1 MTIAQLK
8 DYGLNE
14 DQTKTLLENSQND
27 GINGCISSLFYYLK
41 KSAMQQYK
49 DMNGQDIEGFE
60 KDQLELLHILTQ
72 AEEVNLRKVKVPI
85 SISKIIRLR
94 LGDALQ
100 FVIYHNERHMQQ
112 ALNIIEHKSFPKN

>member
-1 MTIAQLK
+1 
-8 DYGLNE
+8 
-14 DQTKTLLENSQND
+14 TLV
-27 GINGCISSLFYYLK
+27 
-41 KSAMQQYK
+41 
-49 DMNGQDIEGFE
+49 NGQDIEGFE
-60 KDQLELLHILTQ
+60 KDQLELLNILTQ

-112 ALNIIEHKSFPKN
+112 AINIIENKSFPKN